1 MAITTKDILGTDSI
15 SASRITINDNTNTL
29 KEALND
35 VLSMI
40 DTSTGAFD
48 NSTYGSINTVKT
60 KGITVTTSGITV
72 TAGNVAL
79 TAGDLDVQGGK
90 ISLQNIDLEYS
101 TDGASKLMTIGGSGM
116 IIPMAGSTTGFTV
129 GSANKALL
137 IYDTTANKL
146 KFFNGTT
153 WETVTSA

>member
-15 SASRITINDNTNTL
+15 SASRITINDNTNTI

-48 NSTYGSINTVKT
+48 NSTYGSLNTVKT
-60 KGITVTTSGITV
+60 KGITVTTSGLTVQAGGITV
-72 TAGNVAL
+72 SNGNL
-79 TAGDLDVQGGK
+79 TISTGK
-90 ISLQNIDLEYS
+90 ITLQNIDLEYS
-101 TDGASKLMTIGGSGM
+101 VDGASKIFSIGASGM
-116 IIPMAGSTTGFTV
+116 GFPQAGATADF
-129 GSANKALL
+129 SAPTEGL
-137 IYDTTANKL
+137 IFYDTTAKKL
-146 KFFNGTT
+146 KFYNGTA